1 MPAFKNELNII
12 TFLMPKMKTKS
23 GSKFNN
29 PSDSKNRLNSIEKR
43 AALTLSSVFALRM
56 LGLFML
62 LPVFSL
68 VGQTLKG
75 YTPALIGL
83 AIGAYG
89 LTQAVLQIPFGWLSD
104 RFGRKPIILF
114 GLILFI
120 IGSLVAAMSEH
131 IYGVI
136 AGRLLQGCGAIA
148 SAIMALAADLSRDQQ
163 RTKIMASIGMSIG
176 AAFALAM
183 IVGPS
188 LTSWIGLQGIFLVI
202 AGLAVIAML
211 VIYFLTPN
219 PEAQFVQRDAIAS
232 HGQFSRIF
240 KDGQLMRLNF
250 GIFTLHFLLTSF
262 FVAFPNRLA
271 GLGVDLA
278 EHSWIYLLTMV
289 VAVVLMLPL
298 IILAEK
304 KRQHARVM
312 LAGVLL
318 IAAVQLSFGMSHF
331 PLVLVIVA
339 MVLYFTGF
347 NLMEALLPSMI
358 SRIAPLSGKGTALGV
373 YSTSQFAGAF
383 LGGPIAGLVIQYYS
397 MDGVY
402 IVGAF
407 MAMLWAIL
415 LLGLKNPPA
424 LTAYTLTMP
433 NVAADAFPSL
443 IDEIKAI
450 EGVSEAIALPEAG
463 AVYLKIDKDQLDPES
478 LHKYSSKS

>member
-1 MPAFKNELNII
+1 M
-12 TFLMPKMKTKS
+12 
-23 GSKFNN
+23 
-29 PSDSKNRLNSIEKR
+29 NSTEKK

-62 LPVFSL
+62 LPVFSI
-68 VGQTLKG
+68 VGQNLTG

-89 LTQAVLQIPFGWLSD
+89 LTQAIFQIPFGWMSD

-114 GLILFI
+114 GLVLFA
-120 IGSLVAAMSEH
+120 IGSIVAAFSDH

-136 AGRLLQGCGAIA
+136 VGRLLQGCGAIA
-148 SAIMALAADLSRDQQ
+148 SAIMALAADLSRDEQ

-176 AAFALAM
+176 GAFAIAM
-183 IVGPS
+183 IVGPG
-188 LTSWIGLQGIFLVI
+188 LTTLVGLKGLFMII
-202 AGLAVIAML
+202 AVLAMVAML
-211 VIYFLTPN
+211 VIYFLTPD
-219 PEAQFVQRDAIAS
+219 PDHQFAQRDSIAS
-232 HGQFSRIF
+232 RGQFSRIF
-240 KDGQLMRLNF
+240 RDGQLMRLNF

-278 EHSWIYLLTMV
+278 QHSWIYLVTMV
-289 VAVVLMLPL
+289 AAVLLMLPM
-298 IILAEK
+298 IIFAEK
-304 KRQHARVM
+304 NRQHSRVM
-312 LAGVLL
+312 LVGVLL
-318 IAAVQLSFGMSHF
+318 IAAVQFCFGMFSF
-331 PLVLVIVA
+331 PLTLVVIA
-339 MVLYFTGF
+339 MVVYFTGF

-383 LGGPIAGLVIQYYS
+383 LGGPVAGLIMQYKG
-397 MDGVY
+397 MDGIY
-402 IVGAF
+402 LVGAF
-407 MAMLWAIL
+407 MAILWALL

-433 NVAADAFPSL
+433 DVAEDAFPSL

-463 AVYLKIDKDQLDPES
+463 AVYLKVDKKNLDNES
-478 LHKYSSKS
+478 LAKYGRT

>member
-1 MPAFKNELNII
+1 M
-12 TFLMPKMKTKS
+12 
-23 GSKFNN
+23 
-29 PSDSKNRLNSIEKR
+29 NSTEKK
-43 AALTLSSVFALRM
+43 AALTLSAVFALRM

-68 VGQTLKG
+68 VGQQLDG

-89 LTQAVLQIPFGWLSD
+89 LTQAIFQIPFGWLSD

-114 GLILFI
+114 GLVLFV

-148 SAIMALAADLSRDQQ
+148 SAIMALAADLSRDEQ

-176 AAFALAM
+176 AAFAIAM
-183 IVGPS
+183 IIGPGLTNWVG
-188 LTSWIGLQGIFLVI
+188 LKGIFWVI
-202 AGLAVIAML
+202 AGLAVVAML

-219 PEAQFVQRDAIAS
+219 PDSQFVQRDAIAS
-232 HGQFSRIF
+232 RGQFSKIF

-262 FVAFPNRLA
+262 FVAFPTRLKD
-271 GLGVDLA
+271 LGVDLA
-278 EHSWIYLLTMV
+278 EHSWIYLATMV
-289 VAVVLMLPL
+289 AAVLLMLPML
-298 IILAEK
+298 ILAEK

-312 LAGVLL
+312 LAGVML
-318 IAAVQLSFGMSHF
+318 IALVQFVFGMYQFS
-331 PLVLVIVA
+331 LTIVVVA
-339 MVLYFTGF
+339 LIIYFTGF

-383 LGGPIAGLVIQYYS
+383 LGGPIAGLIMQYKG

-402 IVGAF
+402 LIGSF
-407 MAMLWAIL
+407 MAMLWALL

-433 NVAADAFPSL
+433 DVAKEAFPSL

-463 AVYLKIDKDQLDPES
+463 AVYLKVDKDQLDPNS
-478 LHKYSSKS
+478 LHKYSRSHS

>member
-1 MPAFKNELNII
+1 MTLQR
-12 TFLMPKMKTKS
+12 KMNKE
-23 GSKFNN
+23 NQM
-29 PSDSKNRLNSIEKR
+29 NSTERK

-89 LTQAVLQIPFGWLSD
+89 LTQAIFQIPFGWLSD

-114 GLILFI
+114 GLVLFAL
-120 IGSLVAAMSEH
+120 GSIVAAMSDH

-148 SAIMALAADLSRDQQ
+148 SAIMALAADLSRDEQ

-183 IVGPS
+183 ILGPG
-188 LTSWIGLQGIFLVI
+188 LTSLVGLNGLFSII
-202 AGLAVIAML
+202 AVLAVIAML

-219 PEAQFVQRDAIAS
+219 PEHQFDQRDAIAS
-232 HGQFSRIF
+232 KGQFSRILG
-240 KDGQLMRLNF
+240 DAQLMRLNF
-250 GIFTLHFLLTSF
+250 SIFTLHFLLTSF
-262 FVAFPNRLA
+262 FVAFPLRLA
-271 GLGVDLA
+271 NLEIELSD
-278 EHSWIYLLTMV
+278 HSWIYLVTMLA
-289 VAVVLMLPL
+289 AVVLMLPM
-298 IILAEK
+298 IIFAEK

-312 LAGVLL
+312 LVGVIL
-318 IAAVQLSFGMSHF
+318 IAVVQFSFGMFEF
-331 PLVLVIVA
+331 PILFILIA
-339 MVLYFTGF
+339 MVVYFTGF

-383 LGGPIAGLVIQYYS
+383 LGGPIAGLTIQYYE
-397 MDGVY
+397 MNGVY
-402 IVGAF
+402 LIGGF
-407 MAMLWAIL
+407 MALIWTFI
-415 LLGLKNPPA
+415 LLGLKNPPS

-433 NVAADAFPSL
+433 DVAKDAFPSL
-443 IDEIKAI
+443 VDEIKAI

-463 AVYLKIDKDQLDPES
+463 AVYLKVDKKQLDEEKLS
-478 LHKYSSKS
+478 KYTR

>member
-1 MPAFKNELNII
+1 
-12 TFLMPKMKTKS
+12 MKTKS
-23 GSKFNN
+23 NM
-29 PSDSKNRLNSIEKR
+29 NSTEKR

-62 LPVFSL
+62 LPVFAL
-68 VGQTLKG
+68 VGQNLTG
-75 YTPALIGL
+75 FTPALIGF

-89 LTQAVLQIPFGWLSD
+89 LTQAIFQIPFGWMSD

-114 GLILFI
+114 GLVLFA
-120 IGSLVAAMSEH
+120 IGSLVAAFSDH

-148 SAIMALAADLSRDQQ
+148 SAIMALAADLSRDEQ

-183 IVGPS
+183 ILGPS
-188 LTSWIGLQGIFLVI
+188 LTELVGLNGLFMVI
-202 AGLAVIAML
+202 AALALIAML

-219 PEAQFVQRDAIAS
+219 PDAQFVQRDAIATR
-232 HGQFSRIF
+232 GEFSRIF
-240 KDGQLMRLNF
+240 NDRQLMRLNF

-271 GLGVDLA
+271 GLGVQLA
-278 EHSWIYLLTMV
+278 DHSWIYLLTMV
-289 VAVVLMLPL
+289 AAVVLMLPM
-298 IILAEK
+298 IIIAEK
-304 KRQHARVM
+304 NRQHARVM
-312 LAGVLL
+312 LLGVLL
-318 IAAVQLSFGMSHF
+318 IAAVQFSFGMFSF
-331 PLVLVIVA
+331 PLTLVVVA
-339 MVLYFTGF
+339 MVIYFTGF

-383 LGGPIAGLVIQYYS
+383 LGGPVAGLIIQYQG
-397 MDGVY
+397 MGGVY
-402 IVGAF
+402 LVGGF
-407 MAMLWAIL
+407 MALLWAVL

-433 NVAADAFPSL
+433 DVAKDAFPSL
-443 IDEIKAI
+443 VQEIKAI

-463 AVYLKIDKDQLDPES
+463 AVYLKVDKKTLDNERLAQYGRS
-478 LHKYSSKS
+478 

>member
-1 MPAFKNELNII
+1 
-12 TFLMPKMKTKS
+12 MKTKS
-23 GSKFNN
+23 NM
-29 PSDSKNRLNSIEKR
+29 NSTEKR

-62 LPVFSL
+62 LPVFAL
-68 VGQTLKG
+68 VGQNLTG
-75 YTPALIGL
+75 FTPALIGF

-89 LTQAVLQIPFGWLSD
+89 LTQAIFQIPFGWMSD

-114 GLILFI
+114 GLVLFA
-120 IGSLVAAMSEH
+120 IGSLVAAFSDH

-148 SAIMALAADLSRDQQ
+148 SAIMALAADLSRDEQ

-183 IVGPS
+183 ILGPS
-188 LTSWIGLQGIFLVI
+188 LTELVGLNGLFMVI
-202 AGLAVIAML
+202 AALALIAML

-219 PEAQFVQRDAIAS
+219 PDAQFVQRDAIATR
-232 HGQFSRIF
+232 GEFSRIF
-240 KDGQLMRLNF
+240 NDRQLMRLNF

-271 GLGVDLA
+271 GLGVQLA
-278 EHSWIYLLTMV
+278 DHSWIYLLTMV
-289 VAVVLMLPL
+289 AAVVLMLPM
-298 IILAEK
+298 IIIAEK
-304 KRQHARVM
+304 NRQHARVM
-312 LAGVLL
+312 LLGVLL
-318 IAAVQLSFGMSHF
+318 IAAVQFSFGMFSF
-331 PLVLVIVA
+331 PLTLVVVA
-339 MVLYFTGF
+339 MVIYFTGF

-383 LGGPIAGLVIQYYS
+383 LGGPVAGLIIQYHG

-402 IVGAF
+402 LVGGG
-407 MAMLWAIL
+407 MALLWAVL

-433 NVAADAFPSL
+433 DVAKDAFPSL
-443 IDEIKAI
+443 VQEIKAI

-463 AVYLKIDKDQLDPES
+463 AVYLKVDKKTLDNERLAQYGRS
-478 LHKYSSKS
+478 

>member
-1 MPAFKNELNII
+1 M
-12 TFLMPKMKTKS
+12 
-23 GSKFNN
+23 
-29 PSDSKNRLNSIEKR
+29 NSTEKK
-43 AALTLSSVFALRM
+43 AALTLSAVFALRM

-68 VGQTLKG
+68 VGQQLEG

-89 LTQAVLQIPFGWLSD
+89 LTQAIFQIPFGWLSD

-114 GLILFI
+114 GLVLFV

-131 IYGVI
+131 IYGVV

-148 SAIMALAADLSRDQQ
+148 SAIMALAADLSRDEQ

-176 AAFALAM
+176 AAFAMAM
-183 IVGPS
+183 IVGPG
-188 LTSWIGLQGIFLVI
+188 LTDWIGLKGIFLVI
-202 AGLAVIAML
+202 AGLAVVAML

-219 PEAQFVQRDAIAS
+219 PDAQFVQRDAIAS
-232 HGQFSRIF
+232 RGQFSKVF

-262 FVAFPNRLA
+262 FVAFPNRLK
-271 GLGVDLA
+271 GLGVDMA
-278 EHSWIYLLTMV
+278 EHSWIYLATMV
-289 VAVVLMLPL
+289 AAVVLMLPM

-312 LAGVLL
+312 LVGVIL
-318 IAAVQLSFGMSHF
+318 IALVQFSFGMFQF
-331 PLVLVIVA
+331 PLATVVVALVI
-339 MVLYFTGF
+339 YFTGF

-383 LGGPIAGLVIQYYS
+383 LGGPVAGLIMQYKG
-397 MDGVY
+397 MDGIY
-402 IVGAF
+402 LIGSF
-407 MAMLWAIL
+407 MAMIWAVL
-415 LLGLKNPPA
+415 LLGLRNPPA

-433 NVAADAFPSL
+433 DVAKEAFPSL

-463 AVYLKIDKDQLDPES
+463 AVYLKVDKNNLDNES
-478 LHKYSSKS
+478 LARYSQKG

>member
-1 MPAFKNELNII
+1 
-12 TFLMPKMKTKS
+12 MKSKS
-23 GSKFNN
+23 GM
-29 PSDSKNRLNSIEKR
+29 NSIEKR

-68 VGQTLKG
+68 VGQQLDG

-89 LTQAVLQIPFGWLSD
+89 LTQAVFQIPFGWLSD

-114 GLILFI
+114 GLVLFVA
-120 IGSLVAAMSEH
+120 GSIVAAMSEH

-148 SAIMALAADLSRDQQ
+148 SAIMALAADLSRDEQ

-176 AAFALAM
+176 AAFAAAM
-183 IVGPS
+183 IIGPGLTNWVG
-188 LTSWIGLQGIFLVI
+188 LKGIFLVI
-202 AGLAVIAML
+202 AVLAVIAML
-211 VIYFLTPN
+211 VIYFLTPD
-219 PEAQFVQRDAIAS
+219 PDAQFVQRDAIAS
-232 HGQFSRIF
+232 REQFSKIF

-262 FVAFPNRLA
+262 FVAFPNRLK

-278 EHSWIYLLTMV
+278 EHSWIYLVTMV
-289 VAVVLMLPL
+289 AAVVFMLPM

-312 LAGVLL
+312 LAGVML
-318 IAAVQLSFGMSHF
+318 IALVQFSFGMYQF
-331 PLVLVIVA
+331 PLVIVVIALVV
-339 MVLYFTGF
+339 YFTGF

-383 LGGPIAGLVIQYYS
+383 LGGPIAGLIMQYKG
-397 MDGVY
+397 MDGIY
-402 IVGAF
+402 LIGAF
-407 MAMLWAIL
+407 MAMIWALL

-433 NVAADAFPSL
+433 DVAIDAFPSL

-463 AVYLKIDKDQLDPES
+463 AVYLKVDKDQLDPNS
-478 LHKYSSKS
+478 LRKYSRQDS

>member
-1 MPAFKNELNII
+1 M
-12 TFLMPKMKTKS
+12 
-23 GSKFNN
+23 
-29 PSDSKNRLNSIEKR
+29 NSTEKR

-62 LPVFSL
+62 LPVFAL
-68 VGQTLKG
+68 VGQNLTG
-75 YTPALIGL
+75 FTPALIGF

-89 LTQAVLQIPFGWLSD
+89 LTQAIFQIPFGWMSD
-104 RFGRKPIILF
+104 RFGRKPVILF
-114 GLILFI
+114 GLVLFA
-120 IGSLVAAMSEH
+120 IGSLVAAFSDS

-136 AGRLLQGCGAIA
+136 VGRLLQGCGAIA
-148 SAIMALAADLSRDQQ
+148 SAIMALAADLSRDEQ

-183 IVGPS
+183 IIGPGLTELVGLS
-188 LTSWIGLQGIFLVI
+188 GLFMVI
-202 AGLAVIAML
+202 AVLALLAML

-219 PEAQFVQRDAIAS
+219 PDTQFVQRDAIATR
-232 HGQFSRIF
+232 GEFSRIF
-240 KDGQLMRLNF
+240 KDRQLMRLNF

-271 GLGVDLA
+271 GLGVELA

-289 VAVVLMLPL
+289 AAVVLMLPM
-298 IILAEK
+298 IIIAEK

-312 LAGVLL
+312 LVGVLL
-318 IAAVQLSFGMSHF
+318 IAAVQFSFGMFSF
-331 PLVLVIVA
+331 PLTMVIIA
-339 MVLYFTGF
+339 MIIYFTGF

-383 LGGPIAGLVIQYYS
+383 LGGPVAGLIIQYQG

-402 IVGAF
+402 LAGAI
-407 MAMLWAIL
+407 MAMLWALL

-433 NVAADAFPSL
+433 DVAKDSFPSL
-443 IDEIKAI
+443 VEEIKAI

-463 AVYLKIDKDQLDPES
+463 AVYLKVDKKTLDNER
-478 LHKYSSKS
+478 LAQYGRC

>member
-1 MPAFKNELNII
+1 
-12 TFLMPKMKTKS
+12 MKTKS
-23 GSKFNN
+23 NM
-29 PSDSKNRLNSIEKR
+29 NSTEKR

-62 LPVFSL
+62 LPVFAL
-68 VGQTLKG
+68 VGQNLTG
-75 YTPALIGL
+75 FTPALIGF

-89 LTQAVLQIPFGWLSD
+89 LTQAIFQIPFGWMSD

-114 GLILFI
+114 GLVLFA
-120 IGSLVAAMSEH
+120 IGSLVAAFSDH

-148 SAIMALAADLSRDQQ
+148 SAIMALAADLSRDEQ

-183 IVGPS
+183 ILGPS
-188 LTSWIGLQGIFLVI
+188 LTELVGLNGLFMVI
-202 AGLAVIAML
+202 AVLALIAML

-219 PEAQFVQRDAIAS
+219 PDAQFVQRDAIATR
-232 HGQFSRIF
+232 GEFSRIF
-240 KDGQLMRLNF
+240 SDRQLMRLNF

-271 GLGVDLA
+271 GLGVQLA
-278 EHSWIYLLTMV
+278 DHSWIYLLTMV
-289 VAVVLMLPL
+289 AAVVLMLPM
-298 IILAEK
+298 IIIAEK
-304 KRQHARVM
+304 NRQHARVM
-312 LAGVLL
+312 LLGVLL
-318 IAAVQLSFGMSHF
+318 IAAVQFSFGMFSF
-331 PLVLVIVA
+331 PLTLVVVA
-339 MVLYFTGF
+339 MVIYFTGF

-383 LGGPIAGLVIQYYS
+383 LGGPVAGLIIQYHG

-402 IVGAF
+402 LVGGV
-407 MAMLWAIL
+407 MALLWAVL

-433 NVAADAFPSL
+433 DVAKDAFPSL
-443 IDEIKAI
+443 VQEIKAI

-463 AVYLKIDKDQLDPES
+463 AVYLKVDKNTLDNERLAQYGRS
-478 LHKYSSKS
+478 

>member
-1 MPAFKNELNII
+1 MNN
-12 TFLMPKMKTKS
+12 KS
-23 GSKFNN
+23 SMNTT
-29 PSDSKNRLNSIEKR
+29 EKK
-43 AALTLSSVFALRM
+43 AALTLSAVFALRM

-68 VGQTLKG
+68 VGQQLDG
-75 YTPALIGL
+75 YTPALVGL

-89 LTQAVLQIPFGWLSD
+89 LTQAIFQIPFGWLSD

-114 GLILFI
+114 GLVLFV

-148 SAIMALAADLSRDQQ
+148 SAIMALAADLSRDEQ

-176 AAFALAM
+176 AAFAMAM
-183 IVGPS
+183 IIGPGLTNWVG
-188 LTSWIGLQGIFLVI
+188 LKGIFLVI
-202 AGLAVIAML
+202 TGLAVIAMF

-219 PEAQFVQRDAIAS
+219 PDAQFVQRDAIAT
-232 HGQFSRIF
+232 HGQFSKIF

-262 FVAFPNRLA
+262 FVAFPNRLK

-278 EHSWIYLLTMV
+278 EHSWIYLATMV
-289 VAVVLMLPL
+289 AAVILMLPM

-312 LAGVLL
+312 LAGVIL
-318 IAAVQLSFGMSHF
+318 IALVQFAFGMFQF
-331 PLVLVIVA
+331 PLVIVVVA
-339 MVLYFTGF
+339 LIIYFTGF

-383 LGGPIAGLVIQYYS
+383 LGGPVAGLIMQYS
-397 MDGVY
+397 GMDGIY
-402 IVGAF
+402 LIGAF
-407 MAMLWAIL
+407 MAILWALL

-433 NVAADAFPSL
+433 DVAKEAFPSL

-463 AVYLKIDKDQLDPES
+463 AVYLKVDKDQLDPNS
-478 LHKYSSKS
+478 LHKYSRSNS

>member
-1 MPAFKNELNII
+1 
-12 TFLMPKMKTKS
+12 MKTKS
-23 GSKFNN
+23 NM
-29 PSDSKNRLNSIEKR
+29 NSTEKR
-43 AALTLSSVFALRM
+43 AALTLSCVFALRM

-62 LPVFSL
+62 LPVFAL
-68 VGQTLKG
+68 VGQNLTG
-75 YTPALIGL
+75 FTPALIGF

-89 LTQAVLQIPFGWLSD
+89 LTQAIFQIPFGWMSD

-114 GLILFI
+114 GLVLFAL
-120 IGSLVAAMSEH
+120 GSLVAAFSDH

-136 AGRLLQGCGAIA
+136 VGRLLQGCGAIA
-148 SAIMALAADLSRDQQ
+148 SAIMALAADLSRDEQ

-183 IVGPS
+183 VIGPGLTELVG
-188 LTSWIGLQGIFLVI
+188 LNGLFLVI
-202 AGLAVIAML
+202 AVLALLAML
-211 VIYFLTPN
+211 VIYFVTPN
-219 PEAQFVQRDAIAS
+219 PDSQFIQRDAIATR
-232 HGQFSRIF
+232 GEFSRIF

-278 EHSWIYLLTMV
+278 EHSWIYLVTMV
-289 VAVVLMLPL
+289 AAVALMLPL

-312 LAGVLL
+312 LVGVLL
-318 IAAVQLSFGMSHF
+318 IAAVQFSFGMFSF
-331 PLVLVIVA
+331 PLTIVIIA
-339 MVLYFTGF
+339 MVIYFTGF

-383 LGGPIAGLVIQYYS
+383 LGGPVAGLIMQYQG
-397 MDGVY
+397 MDGIY
-402 IVGAF
+402 LIGAF
-407 MAMLWAIL
+407 MAMLWAVL

-433 NVAADAFPSL
+433 DVAKDSFPSL
-443 IDEIKAI
+443 VEEIKAI

-463 AVYLKIDKDQLDPES
+463 AVYLKVDKKTLDNERLAQYGRS
-478 LHKYSSKS
+478 

>member
-1 MPAFKNELNII
+1 MNN
-12 TFLMPKMKTKS
+12 KT
-23 GSKFNN
+23 NMN
-29 PSDSKNRLNSIEKR
+29 TTEKK
-43 AALTLSSVFALRM
+43 AALTLSAVFALRM

-68 VGQTLKG
+68 VGQQLDG
-75 YTPALIGL
+75 YTPALVGL

-89 LTQAVLQIPFGWLSD
+89 LTQAIFQIPFGWLSD

-114 GLILFI
+114 GLVLFA
-120 IGSLVAAMSEH
+120 IGSLVAAMSDH
-131 IYGVI
+131 IYGVV

-148 SAIMALAADLSRDQQ
+148 SAIMALAADLSRDEQ

-176 AAFALAM
+176 AAFAMAM
-183 IVGPS
+183 IIGPG
-188 LTSWIGLQGIFLVI
+188 LTNWIGLKGIFLVI

-219 PEAQFVQRDAIAS
+219 PDAQFVQRDAIAS
-232 HGQFSRIF
+232 RGQFSKIF

-262 FVAFPNRLA
+262 FVAFPNRLKN
-271 GLGVDLA
+271 LGVDLA
-278 EHSWIYLLTMV
+278 EHSWVYLATMV
-289 VAVVLMLPL
+289 AAVILMLPM

-312 LAGVLL
+312 LVGVIL
-318 IAAVQLSFGMSHF
+318 IAVVQFAFGMFQF
-331 PLVLVIVA
+331 PLTIVVVALVI
-339 MVLYFTGF
+339 YFTGF

-383 LGGPIAGLVIQYYS
+383 LGGPIAGLIIQYKG

-402 IVGAF
+402 LIGAV
-407 MAMLWAIL
+407 MAILWALL

-433 NVAADAFPSL
+433 DVAKEAFPSL

-463 AVYLKIDKDQLDPES
+463 AVYLKVDKDQLDPNS
-478 LHKYSSKS
+478 LHKYSRSNS

>member
-1 MPAFKNELNII
+1 
-12 TFLMPKMKTKS
+12 MKT
-23 GSKFNN
+23 NQ
-29 PSDSKNRLNSIEKR
+29 PMNSTEKR

-62 LPVFSL
+62 LPVFSI
-68 VGQTLKG
+68 VGQSLGG

-89 LTQAVLQIPFGWLSD
+89 LTQAIFQIPFGWMSD
-104 RFGRKPIILF
+104 RFGRKPVILF
-114 GLILFI
+114 GLVLFAL
-120 IGSLVAAMSEH
+120 GSVVAAMSEH

-136 AGRLLQGCGAIA
+136 IGRLLQGCGAIA
-148 SAIMALAADLSRDQQ
+148 SAVMALAADLSRDHQ
-163 RTKIMASIGMSIG
+163 RTKLMASIGMSIG

-183 IVGPS
+183 IIGPW
-188 LTSWIGLQGIFLVI
+188 LTNWRGLQGVFYAI
-202 AGLAVIAML
+202 AVLAFVAML
-211 VIYFLTPN
+211 VIYFVTPD
-219 PEAQFVQRDAIAS
+219 PDAQYLQRDAIAS
-232 HGQFSRIF
+232 RGEFSRIF

-271 GLGVDLA
+271 ELGVELSN
-278 EHSWIYLLTMV
+278 HSWVYLATMV
-289 VAVVLMLPL
+289 AAVILMLPM
-298 IILAEK
+298 IIIAEK

-312 LAGVLL
+312 LVGVML
-318 IAAVQLSFGMSHF
+318 IALVQFSFGMFEF
-331 PLVLVIVA
+331 PLTILVVAIIV
-339 MVLYFTGF
+339 YFTGF

-358 SRIAPLSGKGTALGV
+358 SRIAPLSSKGTALGV

-383 LGGPIAGLVIQYYS
+383 LGGPVAGLIIQYKG

-402 IVGAF
+402 LIGAL
-407 MAMLWAIL
+407 MAMIWAVL

-424 LTAYTLTMP
+424 FTSYTLTMP
-433 NVAADAFPSL
+433 NVAEEAFPSL

-463 AVYLKIDKDQLDPES
+463 AV
-478 LHKYSSKS
+478 

>member
-1 MPAFKNELNII
+1 
-12 TFLMPKMKTKS
+12 MKTKS
-23 GSKFNN
+23 NM
-29 PSDSKNRLNSIEKR
+29 NSTEKR

-62 LPVFSL
+62 LPVFAL
-68 VGQTLKG
+68 VGQNLTG
-75 YTPALIGL
+75 FTPALIGF

-89 LTQAVLQIPFGWLSD
+89 LTQAIFQIPFGWMSD

-114 GLILFI
+114 GLVLFA
-120 IGSLVAAMSEH
+120 IGSLVAAFSDH

-148 SAIMALAADLSRDQQ
+148 SAIMALAADLSRDEQ

-183 IVGPS
+183 ILGPS
-188 LTSWIGLQGIFLVI
+188 LTELVGLNGLFMVI
-202 AGLAVIAML
+202 AALALIAML

-219 PEAQFVQRDAIAS
+219 PDAQFVQRDAIATR
-232 HGQFSRIF
+232 GEFSRIF
-240 KDGQLMRLNF
+240 NDRQLMRLNF

-271 GLGVDLA
+271 GLGVQLA
-278 EHSWIYLLTMV
+278 DHSWIYLLTMV
-289 VAVVLMLPL
+289 AAVVLMLPM
-298 IILAEK
+298 IIIAEK
-304 KRQHARVM
+304 NRQHARVM
-312 LAGVLL
+312 LLGVLS
-318 IAAVQLSFGMSHF
+318 IAAVQFSFGMFSF
-331 PLVLVIVA
+331 PLTLVVVA
-339 MVLYFTGF
+339 MVIYFTGF

-383 LGGPIAGLVIQYYS
+383 LGGPVAGLIIQYQG
-397 MDGVY
+397 MGGVY
-402 IVGAF
+402 LVGGF
-407 MAMLWAIL
+407 MALLWAVL

-433 NVAADAFPSL
+433 DVAKDAFPSL
-443 IDEIKAI
+443 VQEIKAI

-463 AVYLKIDKDQLDPES
+463 AVYLKVDKKTLDNERLAQYGRS
-478 LHKYSSKS
+478 

>member
-1 MPAFKNELNII
+1 MNN
-12 TFLMPKMKTKS
+12 KTS
-23 GSKFNN
+23 MNTT
-29 PSDSKNRLNSIEKR
+29 EKK
-43 AALTLSSVFALRM
+43 AALTLSAVFALRM

-68 VGQTLKG
+68 VGQQLDG

-89 LTQAVLQIPFGWLSD
+89 LTQAIFQIPFGWLSD

-114 GLILFI
+114 GLVLFA

-131 IYGVI
+131 IYGVV

-148 SAIMALAADLSRDQQ
+148 SAIMALAADLSRDEQ

-176 AAFALAM
+176 AAFAMAM
-183 IVGPS
+183 IIGPG
-188 LTSWIGLQGIFLVI
+188 LTNWIGLKGLFLVI
-202 AGLAVIAML
+202 AVLAVIAML

-219 PEAQFVQRDAIAS
+219 PEVQFVQRDAIAS
-232 HGQFSRIF
+232 RGQFSKIF

-262 FVAFPNRLA
+262 FVAFPNRLKN
-271 GLGVDLA
+271 LGVDLA
-278 EHSWIYLLTMV
+278 EHSWVYLATMV
-289 VAVVLMLPL
+289 AAVILMLPM

-304 KRQHARVM
+304 KRQHAKVM
-312 LAGVLL
+312 LAGVIL
-318 IAAVQLSFGMSHF
+318 IALVQFAFGMFQF
-331 PLVLVIVA
+331 PLTIVIVA
-339 MVLYFTGF
+339 LVIYFTGF

-383 LGGPIAGLVIQYYS
+383 LGGPIAGLMMQYKG
-397 MDGVY
+397 MDGIY
-402 IVGAF
+402 LIGGF
-407 MAMLWAIL
+407 MAILWALL

-433 NVAADAFPSL
+433 DVAKEAFPSL

-463 AVYLKIDKDQLDPES
+463 AVYLKVDKDQLDPNS
-478 LHKYSSKS
+478 LHKYSTRKIGRAHV

>member
-1 MPAFKNELNII
+1 MNN
-12 TFLMPKMKTKS
+12 KT
-23 GSKFNN
+23 NM
-29 PSDSKNRLNSIEKR
+29 NSTEKK
-43 AALTLSSVFALRM
+43 AALTLSAVFALRM

-68 VGQTLKG
+68 VGQQLNG

-89 LTQAVLQIPFGWLSD
+89 LTQAFFQIPFGWLSD

-114 GLILFI
+114 GLVLFV

-148 SAIMALAADLSRDQQ
+148 SAIMALAADLSRDEQ

-176 AAFALAM
+176 AAFAMAM
-183 IVGPS
+183 IIGPG
-188 LTSWIGLQGIFLVI
+188 LTSWVGLKGIFLVI
-202 AGLAVIAML
+202 AVLAVVAML

-219 PEAQFVQRDAIAS
+219 PDAQFVQRDAIAS
-232 HGQFSRIF
+232 RGQFAKIF

-262 FVAFPNRLA
+262 FVAFPNRLK

-278 EHSWIYLLTMV
+278 DHSWIYLVTMIA
-289 VAVVLMLPL
+289 AVILMLPM

-312 LAGVLL
+312 LAGVML
-318 IAAVQLSFGMSHF
+318 IALVQFSFGMFQF
-331 PLVLVIVA
+331 PLVIVVVALVI
-339 MVLYFTGF
+339 YFTGF

-358 SRIAPLSGKGTALGV
+358 SRMAPLSGKGTALGV

-383 LGGPIAGLVIQYYS
+383 LGGPVAGLIMQYRG
-397 MDGVY
+397 MDGIY
-402 IVGAF
+402 LIGAV
-407 MAMLWAIL
+407 MAVLWAVL
-415 LLGLKNPPA
+415 LLGLKNPPT

-433 NVAADAFPSL
+433 DVAKEAFPSL

-463 AVYLKIDKDQLDPES
+463 AVYLKVDKDQLDPTS
-478 LHKYSSKS
+478 LHKYSRQDS